1 MPAAH
6 RISVCE
12 LFRPSCAPCQTALCV
27 GGSRSRRN
35 RYRTLPCFFVLACLL
50 CLSHF
55 CTHLWWPIIGGPW
68 DRRPR
73 DMEIC
78 ASYRRSPKILKS
90 HTRAAHS
97 LGAHVGGHLA
107 IRCEA
112 GNHSCD
118 RFFWLCTANTQNKN
132 KRKATQGLGDPHALS
147 TRSPERE
154 GTCETHQQPCEPAWP
169 VPIEAERIRIP
180 R

>member
-1 MPAAH
+1 MNCSDPAVLHVRRHFAWG
-6 RISVCE
+6 V
-12 LFRPSCAPCQTALCV
+12 LVLGGKDTVPFLAFLC
-27 GGSRSRRN
+27 
-35 RYRTLPCFFVLACLL
+35 LLACSL

-78 ASYRRSPKILKS
+78 ASYRRSPKKLKS

-132 KRKATQGLGDPHALS
+132 KRKASQGLGDPHALS
-147 TRSPERE
+147 TSRRGQKGHVKPSATLRACLACAHRS
-154 GTCETHQQPCEPAWP
+154 
-169 VPIEAERIRIP
+169 
-180 R
+180 